1 MESWLI
7 AILIGAPLAS
17 GVGGYYLRR
26 FVITKQGKSLE
37 AKSQKIIDAAN
48 DESKE
53 IVLEA
58 KDEAIEIKEKA
69 EEDVEEKEKYLQ
81 DLERDIRRKEEVLD
95 RKGLALEDER
105 KGLADKIKQ
114 VEDFKEVL
122 KEAKK
127 EQLKTLEKISKVS
140 QEEAKKILL
149 NLVEKETKEDL
160 AKRIKELEHES
171 EEKIQAEARNLI
183 ASAIQRLAS
192 DQTAEST
199 VATVHLPSEEMK
211 GRIIGREG
219 RNIQAFEKELG
230 VDLIIDDTPE
240 AVVISCFDPIRREV
254 ARIALAGLVKDG
266 RIHPTRIEEM
276 IKKAKNE
283 VAAELRKAG
292 EAAAFEVGI
301 ADLHPDVIK
310 ILGRLKY
317 RTSYGQNVLKHSI
330 EVAHISGMIA
340 DELGADTKVA
350 KKAGLLHDLGKAV
363 DHEVGGSHAV
373 ISRDIAKKYGVSD
386 DVLHAIEAHHE
397 EVEKKTCEAAIVAAA
412 DAISSARPGARRET
426 LETYI
431 KRLEEL
437 EEVANTF
444 EGVEKSY
451 AIQAGRE
458 VRVIV
463 IPEEIDDAG
472 ATTLARDIARK
483 IEKDLDYP
491 GQIKVN
497 VIREVRATDFA
508 K

>member
-7 AILIGAPLAS
+7 AILIGAPVAT

-26 FVITKQGKSLE
+26 FVVKKQKKSLE
-37 AKSQKIIDAAN
+37 AKAQQAIDDAH
-48 DESKE
+48 EETKE
-53 IVLEA
+53 IILEA

-69 EEDVEEKEKYLQ
+69 EEEVQKKESYLQ

-105 KGLADKIKQ
+105 TGLTDKIKQ
-114 VEDFKEVL
+114 VEEFKEAL

-240 AVVISCFDPIRREV
+240 AVVVSCFDPIRREV
-254 ARIALAGLVKDG
+254 ARLALEELVKDG

-340 DELGADTKVA
+340 DELGADTKIA

-397 EVEKKTCEAAIVAAA
+397 EVEKKTAEAAIVAAA
-412 DAISSARPGARRET
+412 DAISSSRPGARRET
-426 LETYI
+426 LETYV

-472 ATTLARDIARK
+472 ATTLARDIVRK